1 MKTAIRKG
9 VRQGF
14 LHVPPAFFSIVSMN
28 HDSAIACC
36 S

>member
-1 MKTAIRKG
+1 MKTAIR

-14 LHVPPAFFSIVSMN
+14 LQVPPAFFSIVSMIRDN
-28 HDSAIACC
+28 AIACC